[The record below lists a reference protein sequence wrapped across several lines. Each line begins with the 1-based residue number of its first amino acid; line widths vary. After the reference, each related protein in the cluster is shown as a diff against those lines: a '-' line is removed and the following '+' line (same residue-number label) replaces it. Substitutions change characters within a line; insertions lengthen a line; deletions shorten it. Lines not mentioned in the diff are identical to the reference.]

1 MIEVFRQADLDAV
14 IYSDVLEY
22 LDRENELAEGLD
34 LERQLLAKLRRGR
47 HPLNGILKTKL
58 LPYQERGA
66 IFAACRGRV
75 VLADDM
81 GLGKTVQA
89 LAATEML
96 RRRRGIQRVLV
107 VAPASVKYQWKTE
120 IEKFSGL
127 SAQVIE
133 GLLPRRRELYASPS
147 VLQPLQ
153 LRTGPERC
161 ALHARTRARPHH
173 PR

>member
-1 MIEVFRQADLDAV
+1 MAEEYFDPAGLLRPEHFRGFHRVLEVFRQTDLDAV

-34 LERQLLAKLRRGR
+34 LERQLLATLRCGQDPR
-47 HPLNGILKTKL
+47 NGILKTKL
-58 LPYQERGA
+58 VPYQQRGA

-81 GLGKTVQA
+81 GLAKTVQA

-107 VAPASVKYQWKTE
+107 AAPASVN
-120 IEKFSGL
+120 
-127 SAQVIE
+127 
-133 GLLPRRRELYASPS
+133 
-147 VLQPLQ
+147 
-153 LRTGPERC
+153 
-161 ALHARTRARPHH
+161 
-173 PR
+173 